1 MSAPKTPH
9 GKGKVM
15 VKIGSPAG
23 NVKLGRRFTEEEKA
37 RFAAGESIESII
49 ATAPRLPTREEMYAA
64 LFG

>member
-1 MSAPKTPH
+1 
-9 GKGKVM
+9 M